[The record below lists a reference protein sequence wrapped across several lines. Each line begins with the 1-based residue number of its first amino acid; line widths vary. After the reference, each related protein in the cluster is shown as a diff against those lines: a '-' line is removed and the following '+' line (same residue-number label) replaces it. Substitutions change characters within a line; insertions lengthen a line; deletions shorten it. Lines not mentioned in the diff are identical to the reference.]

1 MGGRPSRGFVTTAP
15 ENRKGNVRPGLLNR
29 AAADNLGRMKRLVD
43 VMLGLTAAAATA
55 LLLGLIAH
63 DDMGMPI
70 DVIRVDALRAA
81 GFIFVA
87 VSFGTLLGRR
97 KN

>member
-1 MGGRPSRGFVTTAP
+1 
-15 ENRKGNVRPGLLNR
+15 LNR
-29 AAADNLGRMKRLVD
+29 AAEDKLARMKRLLD
-43 VMLGLTAAAATA
+43 VGLIAAVATA

-63 DDMGMPI
+63 DDMGMPV
-70 DVIRVDALRAA
+70 DAIRVDALSAA
-81 GFIFVA
+81 GLIFAA

>member
-1 MGGRPSRGFVTTAP
+1 
-15 ENRKGNVRPGLLNR
+15 LNR
-29 AAADNLGRMKRLVD
+29 TAADKLGRMKRLID
-43 VMLGLTAAAATA
+43 VMLGLTAAVATA

-70 DVIRVDALRAA
+70 DAIRIDALSAA
-81 GFIFVA
+81 GFIFAA

-97 KN
+97 KS

>member
-1 MGGRPSRGFVTTAP
+1 
-15 ENRKGNVRPGLLNR
+15 LNR
-29 AAADNLGRMKRLVD
+29 AAADKLGRMKRLVD
-43 VMLGLTAAAATA
+43 VMLVLTAAVATA

-63 DDMGMPI
+63 DDMGTP
-70 DVIRVDALRAA
+70 VDANALSAA
-81 GFIFVA
+81 GFIFAA

>member
-1 MGGRPSRGFVTTAP
+1 
-15 ENRKGNVRPGLLNR
+15 
-29 AAADNLGRMKRLVD
+29 
-43 VMLGLTAAAATA
+43 LTAAAATA

-63 DDMGMPI
+63 DDMGVPI
-70 DVIRVDALRAA
+70 NVIRVDALSAA
-81 GFIFVA
+81 GFIFAA

>member
-1 MGGRPSRGFVTTAP
+1 M
-15 ENRKGNVRPGLLNR
+15 NR
-29 AAADNLGRMKRLVD
+29 AAAYKLGRMKRLVD

-70 DVIRVDALRAA
+70 DAIRVDALSAA
-81 GFIFVA
+81 GFVFAA